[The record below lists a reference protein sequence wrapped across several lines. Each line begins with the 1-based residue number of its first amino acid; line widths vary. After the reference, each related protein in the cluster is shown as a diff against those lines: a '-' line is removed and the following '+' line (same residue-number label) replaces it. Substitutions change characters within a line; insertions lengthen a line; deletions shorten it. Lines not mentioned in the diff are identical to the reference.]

1 MAGTSGTN
9 WVVEV
14 GELLRRDGLRM
25 ALETPTSIFMLPDSV
40 TKENPQAY
48 TPSRLL
54 LGPFHEL
61 SHELH
66 KMEIFKLEQAKVTK
80 ERFQLPDLTLMVDQL
95 KELEVPIR
103 ASYGTKLAIGSDAL
117 ASRILIDGLFLIRL
131 LQIFAD
137 EKNDQDL
144 LKLENQIPIQVL
156 KRVLPK
162 DLIENLPILFYKFC
176 VFVSPL
182 SLPSADKFTT
192 SDDNPFLNLSEIL
205 DQSQHLLH
213 FFYALLY
220 YQRFLAYMPSQDYR
234 SGSLFVELLNLL
246 AKVVQVGVVQQL
258 VEAVGLIQ
266 SLIGMLGKIHHSSP
280 FETETSPGFPSATK
294 LRKVGVKFRGGD
306 GGGFDDESA
315 TLTLPIVTINDF
327 YEVIL
332 RNLVAFEVEAK
343 LNPSSLS
350 HYVTLMNGLIATTKD
365 VGILKRAGIIVGGRS
380 GDEDDVVKLFKDLG
394 NVVMKGGFDS
404 EEGRSNFESYMNFER
419 RIGEE
424 IMKYY
429 ESRWMVKAER
439 FVKRY
444 IFPVLQGLMILVVVV
459 LILIVAIRTVCELHK
474 TPHETNWVVHITQ
487 LLQPNTL
494 QTALQT
500 PTSIFKL
507 PHSITNGMPQ
517 PYFPRHIALG
527 PYHHFTRNNLHIL
540 LFRFCEVVSPKKLPP
555 HDLREFKRYNG
566 STDVYQILEQ
576 SHHLLHFLYLL
587 IMDTSSIIDD
597 LVGMECSGGYLF
609 LDFFSV
615 FVSVLQIPTLQQ
627 LSEAV
632 GLIQALFGLHGRVW
646 SSCSSTGQ
654 DRNSP
659 WLIPSAEQL
668 RRLPTITI
676 NAFSEVVFRNLVAF
690 EVATKLNPPCFS
702 NYVALMSGLIT
713 TTKDVKILKE
723 ASIIKRHSG
732 SEEKV
737 VELFDGLRNV
747 LELHQHSDNSCRI
760 KNMAEI
766 QIVKDINS
774 YYESCWTV
782 KAKRFIKKY
791 INPMMKVIVLVVVI
805 LLIGVVVLRMFCG
818 WFGCSR
824 ILNV

>member
-1 MAGTSGTN
+1 MAETSETN

-25 ALETPTSIFMLPDSV
+25 ALETPTSIFKLPDSV
-40 TKENPQAY
+40 TNPQAY

-80 ERFQLPDLTLMVDQL
+80 ERFQLPELTLMVDQL

-103 ASYGTKLAIGSDAL
+103 ASYGANLAIDSDAL
-117 ASRILIDGLFLIRL
+117 ASRILIDGLFLIQL
-131 LQIFAD
+131 LQISAD
-137 EKNDQDL
+137 EKNDEGSSDWLHNRRHKLELPVFNEQELYLKLEGNMATLTRNEILKDL

-162 DLIENLPILFYKFC
+162 DFTENLPILFYKFC

-192 SDDNPFLNLSEIL
+192 SNDNVFLNLSEIL

-306 GGGFDDESA
+306 GGGFNDESA

-350 HYVTLMNGLIATTKD
+350 HYVKLMNGLIATTKD
-365 VGILKRAGIIVGGRS
+365 VGILKRAGIIVSGRS

-394 NVVMKGGFDS
+394 NVVVKGGFDS
-404 EEGRSNFESYMNFER
+404 EEGRSNFESFMNFER

-424 IMKYY
+424 IVKYY
-429 ESRWMVKAER
+429 EGRWMVKGER

-444 IFPVLQGLMILVVVV
+444 VFPVLQGLMILVVVV
-459 LILIVAIRTVCELHK
+459 LILIVAIRTVC
-474 TPHETNWVVHITQ
+474 
-487 LLQPNTL
+487 
-494 QTALQT
+494 
-500 PTSIFKL
+500 
-507 PHSITNGMPQ
+507 
-517 PYFPRHIALG
+517 
-527 PYHHFTRNNLHIL
+527 
-540 LFRFCEVVSPKKLPP
+540 
-555 HDLREFKRYNG
+555 
-566 STDVYQILEQ
+566 
-576 SHHLLHFLYLL
+576 
-587 IMDTSSIIDD
+587 
-597 LVGMECSGGYLF
+597 
-609 LDFFSV
+609 
-615 FVSVLQIPTLQQ
+615 
-627 LSEAV
+627 
-632 GLIQALFGLHGRVW
+632 
-646 SSCSSTGQ
+646 
-654 DRNSP
+654 
-659 WLIPSAEQL
+659 
-668 RRLPTITI
+668 
-676 NAFSEVVFRNLVAF
+676 
-690 EVATKLNPPCFS
+690 
-702 NYVALMSGLIT
+702 
-713 TTKDVKILKE
+713 
-723 ASIIKRHSG
+723 
-732 SEEKV
+732 
-737 VELFDGLRNV
+737 
-747 LELHQHSDNSCRI
+747 
-760 KNMAEI
+760 
-766 QIVKDINS
+766 
-774 YYESCWTV
+774 
-782 KAKRFIKKY
+782 
-791 INPMMKVIVLVVVI
+791 
-805 LLIGVVVLRMFCG
+805 G
-818 WFGCSR
+818 WFSCPKIMGHR
-824 ILNV
+824 IISSAYDML

>member
-1 MAGTSGTN
+1 MAGTSETN

-25 ALETPTSIFMLPDSV
+25 ALETPTSIFKLPDSV

-48 TPSRLL
+48 SPSRLL

-80 ERFQLPDLTLMVDQL
+80 ERFQLPELTLMVDQL

-103 ASYGTKLAIGSDAL
+103 ASYGANLAIGSDAL
-117 ASRILIDGLFLIRL
+117 ASRILIDGLFLIWL
-131 LQIFAD
+131 LQIYAD
-137 EKNDQDL
+137 EKNYPGILQGLSTEDELGPKIRPKGVVDGQQVNIPVLPLVGPEGRRRLGSSDRLHNRRYKLELPVFDEQELYLKLEGNMATMTRNEILKDL

-192 SDDNPFLNLSEIL
+192 SNDNPFLNLSEIL

-213 FFYALLY
+213 FLYALLY
-220 YQRFLAYMPSQDYR
+220 YQRFLAYRPSQDYR

-246 AKVVQVGVVQQL
+246 AKVVQVGIVQQL

-280 FETETSPGFPSATK
+280 FETETSPGLPSATK
-294 LRKVGVKFRGGD
+294 LRKVGVKFHGGD

-315 TLTLPIVTINDF
+315 TLTLPSVTINDF

-343 LNPSSLS
+343 MNPSSLS

-394 NVVMKGGFDS
+394 NVVVKGGFDS
-404 EEGRSNFESYMNFER
+404 EEGRSNFESFMNFEG

-459 LILIVAIRTVCELHK
+459 LILIVAIRTVCAIFDDIPVYTKKELVDSEHLRGVLMDFCNAYTFNQGGQALRLDTNMGTKFQEHK
-474 TPHETNWVVHITQ
+474 ERLVTAPVVIVPDESDNLVTCRANVVVDA
-487 LLQPNTL
+487 LSRK
-494 QTALQT
+494 TAH
-500 PTSIFKL
+500 TSVMINKQEKL
-507 PHSITNGMPQ
+507 PDEMKNAEI
-517 PYFPRHIALG
+517 
-527 PYHHFTRNNLHIL
+527 
-540 LFRFCEVVSPKKLPP
+540 EVVA
-555 HDLREFKRYNG
+555 RG
-566 STDVYQILEQ
+566 GTAQI
-576 SHHLLHFLYLL
+576 
-587 IMDTSSIIDD
+587 
-597 LVGMECSGGYLF
+597 
-609 LDFFSV
+609 
-615 FVSVLQIPTLQQ
+615 
-627 LSEAV
+627 A
-632 GLIQALFGLHGRVW
+632 
-646 SSCSSTGQ
+646 
-654 DRNSP
+654 
-659 WLIPSAEQL
+659 
-668 RRLPTITI
+668 
-676 NAFSEVVFRNLVAF
+676 
-690 EVATKLNPPCFS
+690 
-702 NYVALMSGLIT
+702 
-713 TTKDVKILKE
+713 
-723 ASIIKRHSG
+723 
-732 SEEKV
+732 
-737 VELFDGLRNV
+737 
-747 LELHQHSDNSCRI
+747 
-760 KNMAEI
+760 
-766 QIVKDINS
+766 
-774 YYESCWTV
+774 
-782 KAKRFIKKY
+782 
-791 INPMMKVIVLVVVI
+791 
-805 LLIGVVVLRMFCG
+805 
-818 WFGCSR
+818 
-824 ILNV
+824 